1 MEAPFSLPLPL
12 PLVGEW
18 LGNNSFSFPPNIRKD
33 MRNNQSLYV
42 QECSDYKQMV
52 VILLLPFALLAS

>member
-1 MEAPFSLPLPL
+1 
-12 PLVGEW
+12 
-18 LGNNSFSFPPNIRKD
+18 